1 MLRTNQ
7 YVSGDRQ
14 YADCAIRICNHWAAT
29 VTETPDPGLSGIP
42 IAEFAMVGELLRCC
56 PYWKAVDQERFKAMV
71 RKFLYPSA
79 KAFLDNHNQTGSSTS
94 WANWDICNTA
104 AVISIGVL
112 LDDRRIFEEGIEY
125 FKNGRGTGSI
135 KNALYFMH
143 PGGLGQWQESGR
155 DQGHAQLCIGMM
167 GQLCQVAWNQGVDLF
182 GYNNNRFL
190 SGAEYVG
197 ATALLENPPFKFYNN
212 DSDAKNYWVSINGY
226 GDIQSPIWEL
236 LHNHYVVR
244 KGLKAPR
251 VSVLAKLT
259 RPEAGGKDQ
268 FGYGTLTFTLD
279 AAASPYP
286 GMELPAAP
294 QGLTARSGLGR
305 VYLDWKTSAT
315 HDASG
320 YLVRRARVG
329 QGEINA
335 CFDRASVCDAQQ

>member
-1 MLRTNQ
+1 M
-7 YVSGDRQ
+7 
-14 YADCAIRICNHWAAT
+14 
-29 VTETPDPGLSGIP
+29 
-42 IAEFAMVGELLRCC
+42 
-56 PYWKAVDQERFKAMV
+56 
-71 RKFLYPSA
+71 
-79 KAFLDNHNQTGSSTS
+79 
-94 WANWDICNTA
+94 
-104 AVISIGVL
+104 L